1 MFEFTKRAK
10 KILEVIAQGE
20 AKRLNSDILEPEH
33 VLIALISDEDSV
45 AARIMKNLNISFD
58 ELRDEIEKGLTSR
71 SSAIV
76 LGRIPIGPR
85 YKKVIDLARDEA
97 RKLKNSYIGTEHLLL
112 AIFKDGNCAGLEMLK
127 KAEIDYN
134 IIRNEILRVLGVK
147 IVNDGSVQQNKQQGK
162 GKTIDEFA
170 VELTCLAKQQK
181 LDPVIGR
188 DREISR
194 MIRILSRKRKNNP
207 ILIGEAGVGKT
218 AIVEG
223 LAQRIVDQ
231 EVPESLKDCRVYSLD
246 MASIVAGTK
255 YRGEFEERLKKLI
268 KDISAQKDL
277 IIFIDEIHSIIGAG
291 AAEGAIDAANI
302 LKPALARGE
311 LQCIGATTLNEYKQ
325 HIEKDAAL
333 VRRFQALMV
342 EEPEI
347 GETIRI
353 LHGLRKTYEQHHHVR
368 YLDETISRAAYLA
381 DRYVNDRY
389 MPDKAIDLLDEAGS
403 MARLE
408 NISKPVDILA
418 LEEEVE
424 ELNRQKNERV
434 LHQEY
439 EQAAAIRDLIQ
450 EKKDYLKEKLESWYN
465 KTDEYTIV
473 VGPQKVAAVVA
484 ESTGVPVEN
493 IEEEEGERLLRM
505 EENMGKRII
514 GQVVAIRAITRAIKR
529 SRIGLKRRNTPR
541 GSFIFLGP
549 TGVGKTEMAKALTEF
564 LFDSQKNLI
573 RLDMSEYMERHSVSK
588 LVGSPPGYIGYDEGG
603 QLTERIRRHPY
614 SVILFDEIEKAH
626 PDVFNI
632 LLQVMEEGEMTD
644 SGGTTV
650 SFRDTVIIL
659 TSNVGNSSFQKGGP
673 PGFAS
678 SDEGDRRYELVEE
691 EVRRLFAPE
700 FLNRIDEV
708 VYFRSLDRSDISRIL
723 DLLLEEVNDRL
734 KERDIQLEC
743 TSGVKK
749 FLIDTGFDEKFGAR
763 NLRRV
768 VQRELEDTL
777 VDDLLSGKI
786 GGGCFVQALKK
797 GNSIRFRELKERT
810 ESPELVSSKSDS

>member
-1 MFEFTKRAK
+1 
-10 KILEVIAQGE
+10 
-20 AKRLNSDILEPEH
+20 
-33 VLIALISDEDSV
+33 
-45 AARIMKNLNISFD
+45 
-58 ELRDEIEKGLTSR
+58 
-71 SSAIV
+71 
-76 LGRIPIGPR
+76 
-85 YKKVIDLARDEA
+85 
-97 RKLKNSYIGTEHLLL
+97 
-112 AIFKDGNCAGLEMLK
+112 
-127 KAEIDYN
+127 
-134 IIRNEILRVLGVK
+134 
-147 IVNDGSVQQNKQQGK
+147 
-162 GKTIDEFA
+162 
-170 VELTCLAKQQK
+170 
-181 LDPVIGR
+181 
-188 DREISR
+188 
-194 MIRILSRKRKNNP
+194 
-207 ILIGEAGVGKT
+207 
-218 AIVEG
+218 
-223 LAQRIVDQ
+223 
-231 EVPESLKDCRVYSLD
+231 
-246 MASIVAGTK
+246 
-255 YRGEFEERLKKLI
+255 
-268 KDISAQKDL
+268 
-277 IIFIDEIHSIIGAG
+277 
-291 AAEGAIDAANI
+291 
-302 LKPALARGE
+302 
-311 LQCIGATTLNEYKQ
+311 
-325 HIEKDAAL
+325 
-333 VRRFQALMV
+333 MV

-347 GETIRI
+347 EETIRI

-368 YLDETISRAAYLA
+368 YLDETISQAAYLA

-408 NISKPVDILA
+408 NISKPVDILT

-450 EKKDYLKEKLESWYN
+450 EKRDYLKEKLESWYN

-505 EENMGKRII
+505 EENLGKRII
-514 GQVVAIRAITRAIKR
+514 GQEDAIRAITRAIKR
-529 SRIGLKRRNTPR
+529 SRVGLKRRNTPR

-626 PDVFNI
+626 PDVFNV
-632 LLQVMEEGEMTD
+632 LLQVLEEGEMTD

-673 PGFAS
+673 PGFTS
-678 SDEGDRRYELVEE
+678 PDDGDRRYELVDE
-691 EVRRLFAPE
+691 EVHRLFAPE

-708 VYFRSLDRSDISRIL
+708 VYFRSLSRSDISRIL
-723 DLLLEEVNDRL
+723 DLLLDEVNERL
-734 KERDIQLEC
+734 KERNIQLEC

-749 FLIDTGFDEKFGAR
+749 FLIDTGFDEKYGAR
-763 NLRRV
+763 NLRRI
-768 VQRELEDTL
+768 VQRELEDSL
-777 VDDLLSGKI
+777 VDDLLSGRI
-786 GGGCFVQALKK
+786 GEGCCVQALKK
-797 GNSIRFRELKERT
+797 GSSIRFRDLKERT
-810 ESPELVSSKSDS
+810 DSPELVSSKSES